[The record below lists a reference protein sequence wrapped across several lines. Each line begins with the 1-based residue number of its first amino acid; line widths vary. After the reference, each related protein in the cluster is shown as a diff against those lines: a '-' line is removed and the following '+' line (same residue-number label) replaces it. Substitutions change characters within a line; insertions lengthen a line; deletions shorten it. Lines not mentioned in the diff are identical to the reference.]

1 MKSVS
6 LKCKKVFWNKTNSIN
21 LMFVVLLSLLISLA
35 ITKARIAEYF
45 IGIFLISAICLSI
58 MFMDIFRY
66 KPSYLKQRKML
77 VLLGIMFFTT
87 MVVAVTAEYVL
98 FTFGK
103 GFGIPDLKSVTYGIP
118 VHSGAMLVALLFDSH
133 TAIIFAFIISIISG
147 IWQHDPYFTFYV
159 FTGSII
165 AAFSVIRCKKRTD
178 LLLGGLYISGVN
190 IVSAAIINFF
200 SAGSDMLQSLHCL
213 IFAATTGITISAYVS
228 IVLPTLEYLFKV
240 TTDITLIELLDLNQP
255 LMKNLMINAPGTYH
269 HSVIVGNL
277 VEAASEHIGVNP
289 LLARVTAY
297 YHDIGKIKMPD
308 YFIENQSSAINKH
321 EKLTPHMS
329 SMILI
334 SHVKEGLELADEYKL
349 PEPVKDIITQHHG
362 TNIITYFYQKAKEEQ
377 ADAPNEEDYRYPGPK
392 PQTRVAALVMIAD
405 AVEAASRV
413 IKEPTPARV
422 SGLVEKIINNVLLD
436 GQLNECDLTLK
447 DINTIKERFTY
458 ILLGILHKRIEYPGF
473 DFNKLKPPGEGDR
486 DKGLDKESQQKDKDR
501 HGSDKTSS
509 HTGAK
514 VLEFKKS

>member
-1 MKSVS
+1 MKIIDIKHKKLLLSGTTVSNSVF
-6 LKCKKVFWNKTNSIN
+6 LAV
-21 LMFVVLLSLLISLA
+21 LSLLISLL
-35 ITKARIAEYF
+35 ISKAFVLEHF
-45 IGIFLISAICLSI
+45 IGVFFITAISLSI
-58 MFMDIFRY
+58 LFVDIFRY

-77 VLLGIMFFTT
+77 ILLGIMFFMT
-87 MVVAVTAEYVL
+87 MVFSRATEYVL
-98 FTFGK
+98 FTFVK
-103 GFGIPDLKSVTYGIP
+103 GFGIPELKSLTYGIP
-118 VHSGAMLVALLFDSH
+118 VHSGAMLVALMFDSH
-133 TAIIFAFIISIISG
+133 TAIVFAFVMSIISG
-147 IWQHDPYFTFYV
+147 IWQQDPYYTFYV
-159 FTGSII
+159 FAGSIV
-165 AAFSVIRCKKRTD
+165 AAFSVIRCKRRTD
-178 LLLGGLYISGVN
+178 LLRGGLYISAVN
-190 IVSAAIINFF
+190 VVTAAIVAFL
-200 SAGSDMLQSLHCL
+200 SAGDDIFQSFHSL

-228 IVLPTLEYLFKV
+228 IVLPTFEYLFKI

-277 VEAASEHIGVNP
+277 VEAASEQIGVNP

-308 YFIENQSSAINKH
+308 YFVENQSSAISKH

-362 TNIITYFYQKAKEEQ
+362 TNIIMYFYQKAKEEQ
-377 ADAPNEEDYRYPGPK
+377 AEPPDEEDYRYPGPK

-422 SGLVEKIINNVLLD
+422 SGLVDKIINNVLLD

-447 DINTIKERFTY
+447 NINVIKERFTY

-473 DFNKLKPPGEGDR
+473 DFNKPTFGEGEK

-501 HGSDKTSS
+501 HSGDKTPPQ
-509 HTGAK
+509 TGAK
-514 VLEFKKS
+514 VLEFKKG